1 LGLTYKINPE
11 QSAYFT
17 LSRAYQPAGGDLL
30 YTGSTPLKQVDPLK
44 TDLQEIGLKQEWLD
58 KRLYSSIAIFR
69 IEQSNQL
76 TADPTDLTGLRQL
89 QVGRQRNQGLEVEL
103 KGELLAEHNLMPAT
117 PITMQ
122 KSLHRTTYV

>member
-1 LGLTYKINPE
+1 
-11 QSAYFT
+11 
-17 LSRAYQPAGGDLL
+17 
-30 YTGSTPLKQVDPLK
+30 VDPLK